1 MILFFSLF
9 LLAMNL
15 LIPLT
20 MLGFGLYFRRHCPPR
35 NHLFGYRTGLSM
47 KNDDTWRFAQDCMG
61 RLWSKWG
68 AILLLLSLLL
78 SLPLFRLEEDA
89 AGWLSLA
96 LVLGQTGAILLSI
109 LPVEK
114 ALRATFDKDGR
125 RK

>member
-1 MILFFSLF
+1 
-9 LLAMNL
+9 
-15 LIPLT
+15 
-20 MLGFGLYFRRHCPPR
+20 
-35 NHLFGYRTGLSM
+35 M